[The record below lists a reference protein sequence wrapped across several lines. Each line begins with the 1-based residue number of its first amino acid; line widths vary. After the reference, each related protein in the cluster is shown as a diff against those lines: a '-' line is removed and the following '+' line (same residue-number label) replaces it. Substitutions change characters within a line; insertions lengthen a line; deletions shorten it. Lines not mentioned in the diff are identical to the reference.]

1 MNRDLIKQVLFEQ
14 RNDFLKKNAGVTREK
29 IAEAEE
35 YLQLPHIYLISGI
48 RRCGKSTFLRQIA
61 DKFYNNEDFFF
72 VNFEDERLFD
82 FKASDFNTILEI
94 QIELF
99 GNHKTF
105 IIDEIQNIDKFEL
118 FLRRLSDSG
127 YKFIVSGSNAELLSG
142 EIATKITGRHIETN
156 LGPFNFREFLSF
168 HQLTVDVNDILDT
181 EKRAIISS
189 HFEEYLYKGGMP
201 EYLTF
206 KTSEIITRMYE
217 DILIKDI
224 AIRNG
229 ITNIV
234 SLRDLSRYMVSN
246 FGRRFSYNS
255 LQKATGLG
263 SVNTAKSYCSH
274 LENAFL
280 LRNITKFDHSLKK
293 QLANEKK
300 TYITDNSIIRFVST
314 QLTNDKGRLLENI
327 VAEHLAT
334 DNKLYYFF
342 GKNECDFISINKN
355 KDVSVYQ
362 VTFSLDETNKQREI
376 KGLLEAMEFFGLNH
390 GTIITLSQT
399 SEIIDNQNKKIKV
412 IPAWQFFLDQSV

>member
-1 MNRDLIKQVLFEQ
+1 MDRDLVKQVLFEQ
-14 RNDFLKKNAGVTREK
+14 RNDFLKKNTGVTREK

-61 DKFYNNEDFFF
+61 DKFYNNEDFFV
-72 VNFEDERLFD
+72 VNFEDERLFG

-156 LGPFNFREFLSF
+156 LVPFNFREFLSF
-168 HQLTVDVNDILDT
+168 HHLTVDVNDILDT

-189 HFEEYLYKGGMP
+189 LFEEYLYKGGMP

-280 LRNITKFDHSLKK
+280 LRTITKFDHSLKK
-293 QLANEKK
+293 QFANEKK

-334 DNKLYYFF
+334 DNTLYYFF

-355 KDVSVYQ
+355 KDVSAYQ

-376 KGLLEAMEFFGLNH
+376 KGLLEAMEFFELNH
-390 GTIITLSQT
+390 GTIVTMSQK
-399 SEIIDNQNKKIKV
+399 SEIIDDQKKLIKV
-412 IPAWQFFLDQSV
+412 IPAWQFFLDQLG